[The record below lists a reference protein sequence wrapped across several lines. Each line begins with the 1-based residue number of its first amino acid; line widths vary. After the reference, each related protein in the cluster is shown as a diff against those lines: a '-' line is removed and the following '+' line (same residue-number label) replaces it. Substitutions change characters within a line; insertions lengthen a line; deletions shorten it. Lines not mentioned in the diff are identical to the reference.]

1 MQNNFGRIQHMDM
14 KKIYSLML
22 IVWCCL
28 VAFSCVNAGALD
40 DEESR
45 IGGVGQIRQS
55 ESDDSLVVEYD
66 KKTGSFTVV
75 DVEGGRTWRS
85 LSGESADKDIQV
97 DYKIEGREVVVEL
110 KANPE
115 KPLRALDFPRPFAA
129 ERGDRIL
136 LTQGNGFLF
145 PAEMTDLGTDLIDYS
160 HYPSRDMEMGCF
172 GHFSGK
178 TGYLAIIETPEDCGQ
193 SYKIGENGLRQP
205 NVVWNGQWKK
215 FGYTRRIRFVFFR
228 EATPMKMALRYR
240 EEMKRKGYYKLFG
253 EKMKEKPY
261 IQNYISNP
269 HAKKIYQCW

>member
-1 MQNNFGRIQHMDM
+1 
-14 KKIYSLML
+14 ML
-22 IVWCCL
+22 IAWCCL

-85 LSGESADKDIQV
+85 LSGESPDKDIQV

-129 ERGDRIL
+129 ECGDRIL

-145 PAEMTDLGTDLIDYS
+145 PAERLIRVRAY
-160 HYPSRDMEMGCF
+160 
-172 GHFSGK
+172 
-178 TGYLAIIETPEDCGQ
+178 
-193 SYKIGENGLRQP
+193 
-205 NVVWNGQWKK
+205 
-215 FGYTRRIRFVFFR
+215 
-228 EATPMKMALRYR
+228 
-240 EEMKRKGYYKLFG
+240 
-253 EKMKEKPY
+253 
-261 IQNYISNP
+261 
-269 HAKKIYQCW
+269 